1 MDIYYFLY
9 NEKNDKWF
17 REIMNALNIKYFKNI
32 ASIFDKKYA
41 FIIIEKEKRD
51 IFAKLA
57 MVGIFVDLPLYAF
70 TPINIDI

>member
-1 MDIYYFLY
+1 MDIYYYLY
-9 NEKNDKWF
+9 NEKNDEWF
-17 REIMNALNIKYFKNI
+17 REIMKALNIKYFKNI
-32 ASIFDKKYA
+32 VPIFDKKYA
-41 FIIIEKEKRD
+41 LIIIKKEKRD

>member
-9 NEKNDKWF
+9 NEKIVKWF

-41 FIIIEKEKRD
+41 FIIVEKGKQD
-51 IFAKLA
+51 IFNKLA
-57 MVGIFVDLPLYAF
+57 MVGFFVDLPLYAF
-70 TPINIDI
+70 TQIN